1 MKFDFCVAC
10 YLHFMSIRFM
20 HVLHIMLPIYPSTI
34 TQPHHFAVSQHHFD
48 FSANL
53 LFFFKPSCMTLSFNF
68 VAKLPSNARLTISH
82 GTCHGVAQH
91 PLTVTAYIVRL
102 TPNLRKKITFP
113 IPSLHRQMPDFLL
126 TAWSLSLF
134 LSYFAKFH
142 RRYLSLRMIQ
152 WLQSTRQRHENDT
165 FIV

>member
-10 YLHFMSIRFM
+10 YLHFMSIRFI
-20 HVLHIMLPIYPSTI
+20 HVLHIVCPSIPVLSPNPTILPSLSI
-34 TQPHHFAVSQHHFD
+34 TLIFLQICF
-48 FSANL
+48 
-53 LFFFKPSCMTLSFNF
+53 FFFKPSCMTLSFNF
-68 VAKLPSNARLTISH
+68 VAKLASNARLTISTRH
-82 GTCHGVAQH
+82 MSWSGSTPTHCDRIYRQINTK
-91 PLTVTAYIVRL
+91 LKKENYISYS
-102 TPNLRKKITFP
+102 
-113 IPSLHRQMPDFLL
+113 SLHRQMPHFLL

-134 LSYFAKFH
+134 PSYFAKFH

>member
-1 MKFDFCVAC
+1 MKFDFCAAC
-10 YLHFMSIRFM
+10 YLHFRFM

-68 VAKLPSNARLTISH
+68 VAKLASNARLTISH

-113 IPSLHRQMPDFLL
+113 IPSLHRYFPHR
-126 TAWSLSLF
+126 SLSLF
-134 LSYFAKFH
+134 LSYYAKLH
-142 RRYLSLRMIQ
+142 RGLLSLRMIE
-152 WLQSTRQRHENDT
+152 STRTRKSDYSLLGQDFHR
-165 FIV
+165 